1 MIAFVLAL
9 LVSAACTWVSAKRLA
24 LVTRIER
31 DAVASD
37 GLERAS
43 RERLLA
49 KLPPDGELARTAREV
64 LDAPHRAARVAVLN
78 EALGEVARELDVSRE
93 VPKSA
98 TRVALASGALS
109 ALVELGRRVP
119 DEGAQALAAAA
130 PAFSVGLVGAV
141 ACILLGRAAE
151 ERGRRARNGWD
162 RLGRIL
168 ERLIAES
175 DNVGAPPAQQRVD
188 PGPAAD

>member
-1 MIAFVLAL
+1 MIAILLAL
-9 LVSAACTWVSAKRLA
+9 LVSAACIRVSAKRLA

-49 KLPPDGELARTAREV
+49 KLPPDGQL
-64 LDAPHRAARVAVLN
+64 ARVAREALEAPGRAAAVASLN
-78 EALGEVARELDVSRE
+78 EALGDVARELEVSRE
-93 VPKSA
+93 IPKSA
-98 TRVALASGALS
+98 TRVALAAEALVG
-109 ALVELGRRVP
+109 LVELGRRLP
-119 DEGAQALAAAA
+119 EEGPMALVSAGPPFA
-130 PAFSVGLVGAV
+130 VGLVGAV
-141 ACILLGRAAE
+141 ACILLGRSAD

-168 ERLIAES
+168 ERLLGES
-175 DNVGAPPAQQRVD
+175 DNVGGGAVQRRVD
-188 PGPAAD
+188 PETTPD